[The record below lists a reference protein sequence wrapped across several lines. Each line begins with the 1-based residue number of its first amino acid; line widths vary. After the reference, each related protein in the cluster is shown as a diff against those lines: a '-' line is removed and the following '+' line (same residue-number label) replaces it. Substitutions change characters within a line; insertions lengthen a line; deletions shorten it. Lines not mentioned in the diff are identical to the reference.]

1 MCGFRRNG
9 ESFFVSYR
17 DPHARETLEA
27 YKGAVNYI
35 KNFESQ
41 GDELDNYIISTIGN
55 LDTPLT
61 PSLISYKVYNMLRSG
76 VTFDMLQKERDEVL
90 STTPENIREL
100 AKYIEAIVDDG
111 GVVSVGSESIIKR
124 DQDLFMEVK
133 PLIAYS

>member
-1 MCGFRRNG
+1 
-9 ESFFVSYR
+9 
-17 DPHARETLEA
+17 
-27 YKGAVNYI
+27 
-35 KNFESQ
+35 
-41 GDELDNYIISTIGN
+41 
-55 LDTPLT
+55 
-61 PSLISYKVYNMLRSG
+61 
-76 VTFDMLQKERDEVL
+76 MLQKERDEVL